1 MANDMFKGLLDKS
14 SSPGSTWGELA
25 GMYFSGS
32 RKKDNRARNVLLA
45 SLFFN
50 AKEASMQSKVMK
62 QLQDLED
69 QKELEKARLGAEFKK
84 RTELQTLKEAIDQ
97 RGAFNYYRN
106 EAEQAFND
114 AYAGE
119 EVFAFGGAD
128 AEKFKNN
135 WMKDW
140 SQKFADSKL
149 KNYNENVDPNVLTI
163 EEFSKPT
170 MEYFK
175 AKRRQ
180 ITRPENISL
189 VHKMFGKLPGFGS
202 DEEYSKLV
210 DKYDT
215 QRRQQATRV
224 NAYLH
229 SNFKEIDM
237 DATEQDTLNN
247 FKIDGNAFNTLAS
260 NLGLYSGTA
269 DDVKVIRL
277 ARQEWQD
284 KGNTYKAARDAI
296 ISHQTAYDS
305 KLNLAKM
312 NSAERAY
319 MDAVSKPNEDDDNY
333 EEKLNLWEQGRKKAI
348 RKALNIEDVG
358 EDLRYNALQLYSIAV
373 DTKSTKK
380 DRDTFIKDY
389 IDNNIRKA
397 TGEID
402 LSKIK
407 EVILSARSENLLEL
421 IRKQDTNT
429 LNDINKT
436 ALSAEVI
443 NALQTS
449 ESSIDNN
456 LYNVL
461 KEYKFNINL
470 FNQDYGARKD
480 ESIVIKLRE
489 LQQSQYIQND
499 TKLSLI
505 GMDAIDAAYTD
516 VLGLNK

>member
-1 MANDMFKGLLDKS
+1 
-14 SSPGSTWGELA
+14 
-25 GMYFSGS
+25 
-32 RKKDNRARNVLLA
+32 
-45 SLFFN
+45 
-50 AKEASMQSKVMK
+50 
-62 QLQDLED
+62 
-69 QKELEKARLGAEFKK
+69 
-84 RTELQTLKEAIDQ
+84 
-97 RGAFNYYRN
+97 
-106 EAEQAFND
+106 
-114 AYAGE
+114 
-119 EVFAFGGAD
+119 
-128 AEKFKNN
+128 
-135 WMKDW
+135 
-140 SQKFADSKL
+140 
-149 KNYNENVDPNVLTI
+149 
-163 EEFSKPT
+163 
-170 MEYFK
+170 
-175 AKRRQ
+175 
-180 ITRPENISL
+180 
-189 VHKMFGKLPGFGS
+189 
-202 DEEYSKLV
+202 
-210 DKYDT
+210 
-215 QRRQQATRV
+215 
-224 NAYLH
+224 
-229 SNFKEIDM
+229 M

-333 EEKLNLWEQGRKKAI
+333 EEKINLWEQGRKKAI